1 MLHLK
6 NSMHNGSAAIAAAA
20 AAGVDLYKDGPYP
33 KGKKSFK
40 MLLLLLLL
48 LLLPNV

>member
-33 KGKKSFK
+33 KGKIIK
-40 MLLLLLLL
+40 
-48 LLLPNV
+48 VGVVVVVVVV